1 MPSLLELMRR
11 PCPSERYKCG
21 GTALHLVHSLQSSRK
36 VSQIKAD
43 AGDVNQR
50 AEGAF
55 VGQIAFRSF
64 ARVGRIKVRA
74 NGGKAEAKD

>member
-1 MPSLLELMRR
+1 M
-11 PCPSERYKCG
+11 
-21 GTALHLVHSLQSSRK
+21 VHSLQSSGK

-50 AEGAF
+50 AERAF